1 MLFDSTFH
9 SGAGFWEAVHN
20 IKWMGIAQ
28 IVKMGGSLVVGV
40 FVVRYLG
47 PTQFGTLSYAIAV
60 CGLFNIISN
69 LGLDFLVVNAIAV
82 AKDPRTEE
90 EVLGTGFVLKIVASV
105 ITTLAAVAFSWVTH
119 PKDTTTIILVALI
132 SCASISQ
139 GFDVVSYFYQ
149 AKTKSRLTVVP
160 QLVLF
165 VLGSVARLIMVRLR
179 APLLAF
185 GMLASVEILAG
196 QLGLAGVYI
205 FYQRNLAHW
214 KFSLARARTM
224 LTASWPLLLSSLLIM
239 VYMRTDQVLL
249 GTLGTKAVVG
259 QYSVAVKLSEIW
271 YAIPSII
278 CASVMPRLLRSKEV
292 APQAYYHRLGRLYD
306 LMATFSIAIA
316 VCVSFAAKYIIAA
329 LFGATYLPAA
339 SILAVHIWTGP
350 FVFIGIVSGMQIL
363 HEDNARISLQRTAVG
378 AIANVGLNLM
388 LIPRFGGMGSA
399 VATLI
404 AQILSAYL
412 LDILNSSTRHIFRM
426 KTRALFGFWIFAR
439 GPVMAEE
446 GIQ

>member
-1 MLFDSTFH
+1 MLFDTTFR
-9 SGAGFWEAVHN
+9 SGGFWETVHN

-28 IVKMGGSLVVGV
+28 IAKMGGSLVVGV

-47 PTQFGTLSYAIAV
+47 PSQYGALSYAFAV
-60 CGLFNIISN
+60 FGLFNIISN
-69 LGLDFLVVNAIAV
+69 LGLDYLVVNAIAV
-82 AKDPRTEE
+82 AKEPTTEE
-90 EVLGTGFVLKIVASV
+90 EVLGTAFLLKVVASV
-105 ITTLAAVAFSWVTH
+105 ITTVVAIAFSWVTH
-119 PKDTTTIILVALI
+119 PTDTTTIILVAML
-132 SCASISQ
+132 SSAGISQ

-165 VLGSVARLIMVRLR
+165 VLGSTARIVMVWTR

-185 GMLASVEILAG
+185 GILGSLEILAG
-196 QLGLAGVYI
+196 QLGLAVVY
-205 FYQRNLAHW
+205 FYYQRNLACW
-214 KFSLARARTM
+214 RFRFARAKTM
-224 LTASWPLLLSSLLIM
+224 LTASWPLLISGLLIM
-239 VYMRTDQVLL
+239 VYMRTDQILL

-271 YAIPSII
+271 YTIPTII
-278 CASVMPRLLRSKEV
+278 CASVMPRLLRWKEA
-292 APQAYYHRLGRLYD
+292 APDVYYRRLGRLYD
-306 LMATFSIAIA
+306 LMAIFSIAIA
-316 VCVSFAAKYIIAA
+316 VCVSFAGKYLITL

-350 FVFIGIVSGMQIL
+350 FVFIGIVSGLQVL
-363 HEDNARISLQRTAVG
+363 HENNSRISLQRTSVG
-378 AIANVGLNLM
+378 AIANVVLNLL

-404 AQILSAYL
+404 AQILAAYL
-412 LDILNSSTRHIFRM
+412 LDILNDSTRHIFRM
-426 KTRALFGFWIFAR
+426 KTRALFGFWIFTR
-439 GPVMAEE
+439 GQVMAE